1 MGGKTLDTLFF
12 PLLIYFFYLT
22 SGYHKFTEKCR
33 GHDLSVFV
41 TSYNP
46 KSRSFWT
53 WKMMI
58 FNILMTLVAHCVT
71 ILSSDKRSG

>member
-1 MGGKTLDTLFF
+1 MGGKTLDTLF
-12 PLLIYFFYLT
+12 
-22 SGYHKFTEKCR
+22 HVR
-33 GHDLSVFV
+33 HDLCVFV

-46 KSRSFWT
+46 KSRLFWT

-58 FNILMTLVAHCVT
+58 FNNLMTLVAHCVT